1 MQFIFKSYCQMRLF
15 LWKFI
20 LRNYCFF
27 PEEFVDRK
35 LRVRLSCRGKPRW
48 LPFFITYTTNE
59 LVQRFLLKTK
69 QKWTGDLLSSSKLE
83 KSQSK
88 KTPIETSSLFF
99 NWKEFNI
106 DFSILSDQLV
116 KRLQASLGNICK
128 VHMYTI
134 TFLDFSTCVK
144 WKKPMAAAVVW

>member
-35 LRVRLSCRGKPRW
+35 LRVRLSWQEKPRW

-88 KTPIETSSLFF
+88 KTAIETSSLFF

-106 DFSILSDQLV
+106 DFSILYNQLV
-116 KRLQASLGNICK
+116 NRLQAYLGNICK
-128 VHMYTI
+128 VHM
-134 TFLDFSTCVK
+134 
-144 WKKPMAAAVVW
+144 